1 MIESLVLM
9 TALVLGGDEVSRP
22 NVVLIVGD
30 DMGWGDFSF
39 MGSRDV
45 ATPNID
51 RLAANGAAFPNGYVP
66 SSLCR
71 ASLATLLTGRYG
83 HEHKICCN
91 DPPDGIDRTS
101 MHPFIRSVPT
111 IPRLLGEAGIPSF
124 QTGKYWEGHYS
135 NAGFT
140 EGMSLGGRHGDAGLV
155 IGRKTMQPIAD
166 FIDRQGEKPFFLWYA
181 PMLPHQPHDPPK
193 RLLAKYSVSGRDAHL
208 AKYYA
213 MCEWF
218 DETVGELIGI
228 LEKRGLLSSTLVV
241 FAVDNGWI
249 QATGG
254 KPNEH
259 LAFAPK
265 SKRSPYDGGLR
276 TPILFHWPGKIPAAR
291 RQELVSTIDIAPT
304 ILAACDVE
312 IPAALPGRNLL
323 HLICDGKPLGRDA
336 VFGETFLHTCVDLDR
351 PAVNLTHRWVREG
364 KWKLIVP
371 ADSKESLELYDIE
384 TDPTEEKN
392 SAASEPA
399 VVERLKRRLETWWR
413 EMHGESSLSR

>member
-1 MIESLVLM
+1 MIDCWVLVS
-9 TALVLGGDEVSRP
+9 ALLLASDEITRP

-30 DMGWGDFSF
+30 DMGWSDFSF
-39 MGSRDV
+39 MGSPAV

-51 RLAANGAAFPNGYVP
+51 RLAANGAAFSNGYVP

-71 ASLATLLTGRYG
+71 ASLATLLTGRYS

-91 DPPDGIDRTS
+91 DPPDGVDRTR

-111 IPRLLGEAGIPSF
+111 IPRLLGEAGMPSF

-155 IGRKTMQPIAD
+155 IGRKTMQPIVD
-166 FIDRQGEKPFFLWYA
+166 FIDRHGQQPFFLWYA

-193 RLLAKYSVSGRDAHL
+193 RLLAKYAADDRDAHL
-208 AKYYA
+208 ARYYA

-218 DETVGELIGI
+218 DETVGDLVGI
-228 LEKRGLLSSTLVV
+228 LDKRGLLSSTLIV

-254 KPNEH
+254 KPGEH

-276 TPILFHWPGKIPAAR
+276 TPILLHWPGHIPAAR
-291 RQELVSTIDIAPT
+291 HDELVSTIDIAPT

-312 IPAALPGRNLL
+312 IPTECPGRNLL
-323 HLICDGKPLGRDA
+323 DLVRDGKPLGRDA

-351 PAVNLTHRWVREG
+351 PEVNLTHRWVREG
-364 KWKLIVP
+364 KWKMIVP
-371 ADSKESLELYDIE
+371 VDPNESFELYDVE
-384 TDPTEEKN
+384 TDPWEEKN
-392 SAASEPA
+392 GAASEPA
-399 VVERLKRRLETWWR
+399 IVERLKRRLETWWSGK
-413 EMHGESSLSR
+413 HGEASLSR